1 MRMTSNDFYC
11 RALLLIAGNSEFAID
26 LYNDEVS
33 LTRWA
38 RGVESAAAVLTEIA
52 AESKPFDDEPD
63 KPP

>member
-1 MRMTSNDFYC
+1 MTSNEFYC
-11 RALLLIAGNSEFAID
+11 HALLQIAGNSAID
-26 LYNDEVS
+26 LYNEQAS

-52 AESKPFDDEPD
+52 EESKPFDDDEPD